1 MDYKLIAPRNEH
13 IGLLE
18 QILLNRGIKQ
28 EDIYHFL
35 NVDENDLIDP
45 LELDNMR
52 DGIIMLTRHISNN
65 DNAYLVV
72 DADCDGYTSSAI
84 LLNYLNR
91 HFPAWV
97 QGHVVYFMHDGKQ
110 HGLGDVDID
119 EIIKQGFKLV
129 ICPDS
134 ASNDYEQHKKLYNN
148 GIDVL
153 VLDHHEAEKV
163 SEYACVINNQLCNYP
178 TKSLCGAG
186 IVYKFCCYIDSLM
199 KTNYAIDYED
209 LAALGLIGDMM
220 DQRDFETHYL
230 INDGLKRIRNPFFVE
245 MMNRQQRQF
254 EGGITPIGI
263 AFYVVPYINA
273 MTRSGTLDEKYLM
286 FEAMLEWRATEYIPS
301 TKRGCKGQVEQRTE
315 QAGRTAINVK
325 NRQKRAQDNSLEN
338 IEFIIAEARL
348 LDNKMLVVPVDE
360 NDVDKNLAGLIANQL
375 ASKYAKPT
383 LILRIIKHENGTV
396 TYEGSGRNYG
406 RSRLENLRQFCNDTG
421 LVMYAEGHAS
431 AFGIGIK
438 EENYYKFI
446 EKTNE
451 LLKDFDFTPC
461 YFVDLILD
469 WNKLSDNEIFN
480 IASYNDIWGQQL
492 DEPMIA
498 FTNIPVTKDNI
509 AFLGSNERTLRI
521 TLPEKRTNMI
531 KFNIKD
537 AEKTLLDPGEGV
549 LTMTVIGKCELNH
562 YMGNATPQ
570 IKIEDYDIV
579 RRSAW
584 DF

>member
-1 MDYKLIAPRNEH
+1 M
-13 IGLLE
+13 
-18 QILLNRGIKQ
+18 
-28 EDIYHFL
+28 
-35 NVDENDLIDP
+35 NVDENDVLDP
-45 LELDNMR
+45 LLLDNMR

-65 DNAYLVV
+65 DDAYLVV

-119 EIIKQGFKLV
+119 EIIEQGFKLV

-163 SEYACVINNQLCNYP
+163 SEYACVINNQLCSYP
-178 TKSLCGAG
+178 TKSLCGAA
-186 IVYKFCCYIDSLM
+186 IVYKFCCYIDILM

-209 LAALGLIGDMM
+209 LTALGLIGDMM

-263 AFYVVPYINA
+263 AFYIVPYINA
-273 MTRSGTLDEKYLM
+273 MTRSGTLNEKYLM
-286 FEAMLEWRATEYIPS
+286 FEAMLEWRAEEYIPS
-301 TKRGCKGQVEQRTE
+301 TKRGCKGQIEKRTE

-325 NRQKRAQDNSLEN
+325 NRQKRAQDSSLEN
-338 IEFIIAEARL
+338 IEEIIVETQL
-348 LDNKMLVVPVDE
+348 LENKLLVVPVDE
-360 NDVDKNLAGLIANQL
+360 ASVDKNLAGLIANQL

-383 LILRIIKHENGTV
+383 LILRKIEHEDGHI

-406 RSRLENLRQFCNDTG
+406 KSRLENFRQFCNETG

-431 AFGIGIK
+431 AFGIGIE
-438 EENYYKFI
+438 EENYSQFI

-469 WNKLSDNEIFN
+469 WNKINDNEIFN

-492 DEPMIA
+492 DEPLIA
-498 FTNIPVTKDNI
+498 FTNIPVSSNNI
-509 AFLGSNERTLRI
+509 AFLGANERTLRI
-521 TLPEKRTNMI
+521 THPERKTNMI
-531 KFNIKD
+531 KFNLKD
-537 AEKTLLDPGEGV
+537 NDKIALAPPDGGFLTL
-549 LTMTVIGKCELNH
+549 TIIGKCDLNH
-562 YMGNATPQ
+562 YMGNVTPQ
-570 IKIEDYDIV
+570 IKIEDYEITNRV
-579 RRSAW
+579 MW

>member
-1 MDYKLIAPRNEH
+1 
-13 IGLLE
+13 
-18 QILLNRGIKQ
+18 
-28 EDIYHFL
+28 
-35 NVDENDLIDP
+35 
-45 LELDNMR
+45 MR

>member
-1 MDYKLIAPRNEH
+1 M
-13 IGLLE
+13 
-18 QILLNRGIKQ
+18 
-28 EDIYHFL
+28 
-35 NVDENDLIDP
+35 NVDENDVLDP
-45 LELDNMR
+45 LLLDNMR

-65 DNAYLVV
+65 DDTYLVV

-325 NRQKRAQDNSLEN
+325 NRQKRAQDSSLEN

-383 LILRIIKHENGTV
+383 LILRIIKHEDGTV

-431 AFGIGIK
+431 AFGIGI
-438 EENYYKFI
+438 EEKNYYKFI

-492 DEPMIA
+492 NEPMIA